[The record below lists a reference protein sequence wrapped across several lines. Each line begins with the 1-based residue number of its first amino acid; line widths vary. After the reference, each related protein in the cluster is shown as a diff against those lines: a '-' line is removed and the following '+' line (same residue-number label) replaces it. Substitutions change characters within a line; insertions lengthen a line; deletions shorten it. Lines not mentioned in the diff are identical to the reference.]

1 MQKEERKEENILEDE
16 NKVETEDG
24 QPALNKKVSKSRQSE
39 AGLLLRRKNNKEKN
53 LTIKAV
59 KESSQ
64 SLEHK
69 YEEMKTTLKE
79 TELEKIK
86 LQTELNKKD
95 NEIAAMKTKM
105 KENDQYLKN
114 TFKYMSKA
122 GKAEFKNSYQL
133 GKLEHPK
140 GTTLRLLRNTGINMS
155 KTILTPDQKKSELK
169 TEIDKFAKENSS
181 ESPDMRNEKK
191 GIRYRHKYLSTLYDD
206 FKYENPDIEVSMAV
220 FCSYWPKN
228 IVKPKPGDYAL
239 CACEK
244 CENPSLKLR
253 ALKRHKLIKPE
264 HDIETI
270 LRNSREE
277 DFVSEEDLKEDLKA
291 LLEEPKASESV
302 SYLVWEKVKTVEVN
316 KNTGKTK
323 QATTQRVPKT
333 AKAKD
338 LALETLADVEI
349 LKEHLERNNIIKKK
363 VMEKREEAVQYD
375 NKVMLQVDWAENGV
389 IITPDEAQSAFYGGR
404 TNYSLHTG
412 YQYSKENSGGFAS
425 LSDENDHKAEAIHA
439 ALDPKIKQ
447 LAEKG
452 IKEITIVS
460 DSPTSQYRNGKNA
473 YLTSRLAEE
482 NKIKIFWI
490 FREAGHGKSAADGI
504 GGNIKNAAQ
513 NKQTMDANTVIN
525 SAADVKEQIETTI
538 EISIHTKE
546 DIDKVKKS
554 MPQKVGA
561 LVGATRIHELS
572 FEPDGTIKKKDL
584 PNEVFYKQVKIKE
597 GRIMQKKQ
605 KETPTED
612 FMEEQE
618 TLDETAENENR
629 DDVTG
634 LHENDMEARE
644 RKKRRRNG
652 RRQATLDS
660 IYAEMEV
667 DTDTGSEDE
676 F

>member
-1 MQKEERKEENILEDE
+1 M
-16 NKVETEDG
+16 
-24 QPALNKKVSKSRQSE
+24 
-39 AGLLLRRKNNKEKN
+39 
-53 LTIKAV
+53 
-59 KESSQ
+59 
-64 SLEHK
+64 
-69 YEEMKTTLKE
+69 
-79 TELEKIK
+79 
-86 LQTELNKKD
+86 
-95 NEIAAMKTKM
+95 
-105 KENDQYLKN
+105 
-114 TFKYMSKA
+114 
-122 GKAEFKNSYQL
+122 
-133 GKLEHPK
+133 
-140 GTTLRLLRNTGINMS
+140 
-155 KTILTPDQKKSELK
+155 
-169 TEIDKFAKENSS
+169 
-181 ESPDMRNEKK
+181 
-191 GIRYRHKYLSTLYDD
+191 
-206 FKYENPDIEVSMAV
+206 
-220 FCSYWPKN
+220 
-228 IVKPKPGDYAL
+228 
-239 CACEK
+239 
-244 CENPSLKLR
+244 
-253 ALKRHKLIKPE
+253 
-264 HDIETI
+264 
-270 LRNSREE
+270 
-277 DFVSEEDLKEDLKA
+277 
-291 LLEEPKASESV
+291 
-302 SYLVWEKVKTVEVN
+302 
-316 KNTGKTK
+316 
-323 QATTQRVPKT
+323 
-333 AKAKD
+333 
-338 LALETLADVEI
+338 
-349 LKEHLERNNIIKKK
+349 
-363 VMEKREEAVQYD
+363 
-375 NKVMLQVDWAENGV
+375 
-389 IITPDEAQSAFYGGR
+389 
-404 TNYSLHTG
+404 
-412 YQYSKENSGGFAS
+412 
-425 LSDENDHKAEAIHA
+425 
-439 ALDPKIKQ
+439 DPKIKQ

-490 FREAGHGKSAADGI
+490 FTEAGHGKSAADGI

-513 NKQTMDANTVIN
+513 NKQTMEANTVIN